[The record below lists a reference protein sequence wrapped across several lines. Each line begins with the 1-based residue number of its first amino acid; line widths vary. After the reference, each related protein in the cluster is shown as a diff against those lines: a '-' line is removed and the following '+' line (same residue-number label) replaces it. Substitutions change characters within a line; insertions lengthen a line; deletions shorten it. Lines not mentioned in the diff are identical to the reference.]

1 MRAGAMIALA
11 ILAMVLPAEVF
22 GQKWA
27 VDMFESTSHDF
38 GSVARGAK
46 AEYEFVLK
54 NQFMEDVHIA
64 GAYTSCGCTSV
75 EITKPTLKTYESGSI
90 LARLNADRF
99 LGQRGATITVHF
111 DRPQQA
117 TVRLKVSGTI
127 HNDLVVSPSSADLGT
142 VEEGAGAQG
151 KISVR
156 YAGARSLQI
165 VDVKSANPHVS
176 ARIVPSEGV
185 HQSSCDV
192 VVQLD
197 AKAPPGYI
205 KDNLLLVTTS
215 QQLRQI
221 PVMVEARILPEVTVT
236 PDALFLGV
244 LKPGQKVTRNVV
256 VRGKKPFV
264 IRSITADRDGIEF
277 DTAGADTPRPIHLVP
292 VTITAAE
299 SPGAMVHK
307 AIIQTDL
314 SPSGPEL
321 NSYAVVEP

>member
-1 MRAGAMIALA
+1 MKAGTMIAMA
-11 ILAMVLPAEVF
+11 ILVVVLPAEAF

-38 GSVARGAK
+38 GCVARGAK

-54 NQFMEDVHIA
+54 NPFMDDVQIS
-64 GAYTSCGCTSV
+64 GAYASCGCTSV
-75 EITKPTLKTYESGSI
+75 EVTKPALKTYESGSI
-90 LARLNADRF
+90 LARLNTDRF
-99 LGQRGATITVHF
+99 VGQRGATITVHF
-111 DRPQQA
+111 NRPQRA

-142 VEEGAGAQG
+142 VEEGVGAERR
-151 KISVR
+151 ISVR
-156 YAGARSLQI
+156 YAGARELQI

-176 ARIVPSEGV
+176 ARIMPSAGV
-185 HQSSCDV
+185 HQASCEV

-197 AKAPPGYI
+197 EKAPPGYL
-205 KDNLLLVTTS
+205 KDNLLLVTTN

-256 VRGKKPFV
+256 VRGNKPFL
-264 IRSITADRDGIEF
+264 IQSITADRDGIEF
-277 DTAGADTPRPIHLVP
+277 DTAGAGTPRPIHLVP
-292 VTITAAE
+292 VTITADAA
-299 SPGAMVHK
+299 PGAMVHR
-307 AIIQTDL
+307 ATIRTDL
-314 SPSGPEL
+314 SSRGPEL